1 MKNKTPM
8 NENKNLSW
16 LYEEAQDEDFLT
28 GKTPSNLE
36 YIWEDDEE

>member
-1 MKNKTPM
+1 MKNKTP

-16 LYEEAQDEDFLT
+16 LYQDTEDDDFLV

-36 YIWEDDEE
+36 YAWEDEE